1 MQQTVSWDPDFEAAV
16 ARFQESAISAQAK
29 AESIHPFDRE
39 LFVSSLREQLLSFY
53 TDIQKGYE
61 VLAHTVLDLS
71 ASGVTLAGMPPTGKK
86 SMKAVK
92 HLFPSQ
98 EAIDKFSDEKFV
110 SKWAEEGKPMYEALG
125 LTTQAVAIMYEA
137 SCYLLKENRDND
149 ARASFRLLLVLA
161 PHMADF
167 WIGYGVAQ
175 IRLGQLEE
183 SIESLER
190 AASLDP
196 QSLQAL
202 LLLCRALAEL
212 NRRGEAEARLNAR
225 IDEAARTGDQER
237 YELLESA
244 RFELARFAS
253 QPKPLE

>member
-1 MQQTVSWDPDFEAAV
+1 MQQTVSWDPNFEAAV
-16 ARFQESAISAQAK
+16 EKFQESALSAQVRAD
-29 AESIHPFDRE
+29 SIHPFDRE
-39 LFVSSLREQLLSFY
+39 LFVASLREQLLSFY

-61 VLAHTVLDLS
+61 VLTQTVLELS

-98 EAIDKFSDEKFV
+98 EAIDLFSDEKYV
-110 SKWAEEGKPMYEALG
+110 IQWAEEGKPLYQTLG
-125 LTTQAVAIMYEA
+125 LSTQAVAIMYEA
-137 SCYLLKENRDND
+137 ACYLLKENRDND

-167 WIGYGVAQ
+167 WVGYGVSQ
-175 IRLGQLEE
+175 IRLAELEDA
-183 SIESLER
+183 IDSLER
-190 AASLDP
+190 ATSLDP

-212 NRRGEAEARLNAR
+212 NRRGEAEARLSAR

-237 YELLESA
+237 YELLEAA
-244 RFELARFAS
+244 RFELARFVS
-253 QPKPLE
+253 KPKPLE